1 VAQKL
6 IDNLEQEWTWYVVAE
21 QPVHECKHV
30 YMFNLLLPVD
40 VFGMITHRIIPKIIE
55 LR

>member
-6 IDNLEQEWTWYVVAE
+6 IDSLEQEWAWYVVVE

-30 YMFNLLLPVD
+30 YMFYLLLPVD
-40 VFGMITHRIIPKIIE
+40 VFDVLTRRVIPKIVG